1 MDFFLPRWG
10 GGKFGFLRT
19 ESCFVQRETCISVV
33 NVNTA
38 AGAPGMVPG
47 CGVMG

>member
-1 MDFFLPRWG
+1 MDFSC
-10 GGKFGFLRT
+10 RT
-19 ESCFVQRETCISVV
+19 GRSGIRFSAERELYGAERETCVGS

>member
-1 MDFFLPRWG
+1 MDFFLPHG
-10 GGKFGFLRT
+10 AGGKFGFLRT
-19 ESCFVQRETCISVV
+19 ESCFVQRETCVGS

-38 AGAPGMVPG
+38 AVAPGMVPG